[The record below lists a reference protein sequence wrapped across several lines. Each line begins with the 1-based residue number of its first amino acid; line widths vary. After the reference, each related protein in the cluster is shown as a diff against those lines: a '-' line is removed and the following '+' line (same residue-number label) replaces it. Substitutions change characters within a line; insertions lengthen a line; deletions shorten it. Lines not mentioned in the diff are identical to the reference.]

1 MGSIGGFGYA
11 GGRNE
16 APVMSL
22 PAIFG
27 LLRRHLIAVLVVL
40 AVAACVDY
48 EFKHTTASYAETSTM
63 VFVPPESGVHPNP
76 LEAVGGALTVTAG
89 VIAAQV
95 MSPAEQQ
102 EVQRMGGAAGYD
114 VELVNSYN
122 LQYPNFSLPYLTITT
137 TAADPSTAHSTY
149 VILTKL
155 ITNQFNAQQAEY
167 GTQSNSRAQIV
178 VAGDT
183 GPLIQQ
189 GSPKRALF
197 GLILLTLVAV
207 FSVATFF
214 DRHPVKLSRLWARA
228 GGRSVPLSSRPASS
242 ADS

>member
-1 MGSIGGFGYA
+1 
-11 GGRNE
+11 
-16 APVMSL
+16 MSL

-48 EFKHTTASYAETSTM
+48 EFKHATASYTETSTM

-89 VIAAQV
+89 VIAVQV

-102 EVQRMGGAAGYD
+102 EVQRMGGAASYD

-137 TAADPSTAHSTY
+137 TAADPSAAHSTY

-155 ITNQFNAQQAEY
+155 ITNQFNAQQTEY

-197 GLILLTLVAV
+197 GLIILTLVAV

-214 DRHPVKLSRLWARA
+214 DRHPVKLSRLWAGA
-228 GGRSVPLSSRPASS
+228 GGRSVPLGGRPASS

>member
-1 MGSIGGFGYA
+1 MGCIEGFGYA

-22 PAIFG
+22 PEIAG
-27 LLRRHLIAVLVVL
+27 LLRRHLIAVLVIL
-40 AVAACVDY
+40 AIAVCVEY
-48 EFKHTTASYAETSTM
+48 EFKHSTASYTETSTM

-89 VIAAQV
+89 VIAAQA

-102 EVQRMGGAAGYD
+102 EVQRMGGAASYD

-137 TAADPSTAHSTY
+137 TAADPAAAHRTY
-149 VILTKL
+149 IILAKQL
-155 ITNQFNAQQAEY
+155 TNQFNAQQAES
-167 GTQSNSRAQIV
+167 GTLSNSRAQIV

-197 GLILLTLVAV
+197 GLIILTLVAV

-214 DRHPVKLSRLWARA
+214 DRHPVRLSRLAARL
-228 GGRSVPLSSRPASS
+228 GGRPLPLGGRPASP
-242 ADS
+242 ADG

>member
-1 MGSIGGFGYA
+1 MGSIWGFGYA
-11 GGRNE
+11 GRRNE

-63 VFVPPESGVHPNP
+63 VFVPPESGAHPNP
-76 LEAVGGALTVTAG
+76 LEAVGGSLTESAG
-89 VIAAQV
+89 VIAVQV

-102 EVQRMGGAAGYD
+102 EVQRMGGAASYD

-149 VILTKL
+149 VILTRL
-155 ITNQFNAQQAEY
+155 ITNQFTAQQA
-167 GTQSNSRAQIV
+167 GLGATSNNREQIV

-214 DRHPVKLSRLWARA
+214 DRHPVKLSRLWAGSA
-228 GGRSVPLSSRPASS
+228 GRSVPLAGRPASS

>member
-11 GGRNE
+11 GGRNGV
-16 APVMSL
+16 PVMSL
-22 PAIFG
+22 PEIAG

-40 AVAACVDY
+40 AIAACVDY

-63 VFVPPESGVHPNP
+63 VFVPPVSGVHPNP
-76 LEAVGGALTVTAG
+76 LEAVGGALTESAG
-89 VIAAQV
+89 VLAAQA

-102 EVQRMGGAAGYD
+102 EVQRMGGAASYD

-122 LQYPNFSLPYLTITT
+122 LQYPNFSSPYLTITT
-137 TAADPSTAHSTY
+137 TAADPATAHRTY
-149 VILTKL
+149 TILTRL
-155 ITNQFNAQQAEY
+155 LTNQFTAQQAET
-167 GTQSNSRAQIV
+167 GAQSNNRAQIIV
-178 VAGDT
+178 SGDT

-214 DRHPVKLSRLWARA
+214 DRHPVRLSRLWAGS
-228 GGRSVPLSSRPASS
+228 GGRSVPLGSRPASS